1 MNNFQT
7 ENGVPIII
15 IKNFN
20 GPLKCF
26 DDKTGSEETHSI
38 LSTFLL
44 RYGVRRLE
52 NVEFRKLLFF
62 FNKLKLVFFKQNIYL
77 KYTNV

>member
-1 MNNFQT
+1 MNNFQA

-26 DDKTGSEETHSI
+26 DGETGFEENHSI

-44 RYGVRRLE
+44 RYGTRRFE
-52 NVEFRKLLFF
+52 NIELR
-62 FNKLKLVFFKQNIYL
+62 
-77 KYTNV
+77 